1 MCQSV
6 VNLAER
12 DGHRY
17 ISQCEHGTVHLVWD
31 AVGLHLPADALRYL
45 ATNFLRTAEELLTQN
60 EPTERGHCRLQVGR
74 IAVDL
79 PLADFLLMAAMV
91 DEALPEVNLYE
102 PRARCATPAIAFPH
116 FQQTPMLN

>member
-31 AVGLHLPADALRYL
+31 AVGLHLPADAFRQL
-45 ATNFLRTAEELLTQN
+45 AINILRTAEELLTQN

-91 DEALPEVNLYE
+91 DEALPEVSLLD
-102 PRARCATPAIAFPH
+102 RSDSCVTPTIAFPSL
-116 FQQTPMLN
+116 QQTPMLN